1 MVGEPCKLGIAWA
14 RFRNADGVRFTQLL
28 REASPTATIGHLH
41 DDDPSSQ
48 ARGLIV
54 LSFTPS
60 GADSAPLD
68 ASSCMAGLAACRC
81 GVRLVVLRSSVR
93 DSV

>member
-14 RFRNADGVRFTQLL
+14 PSHKADGVRFTQFLH
-28 REASPTATIGHLH
+28 EASPTATIGPLR

-48 ARGLIV
+48 ARVLV
-54 LSFTPS
+54 MLSFTPT

-68 ASSCMAGLAACRC
+68 ACLYTTGLTACRC
-81 GVRLVVLRSSVR
+81 GVRLVMLWSNIR